1 MDSLVTA
8 KSAVGAVVQA
18 RAMSRRLPEKIFLK
32 LPFGGPH
39 SLVEQIVLRAR
50 KAPSLKSVIV
60 ATGVDAANDPLVDAA
75 KRVGAPLFRGS
86 ETDVLGRLIGA
97 AEEHGLDVV
106 VRLTGDNPCIDP
118 LYIEQTV
125 QSHLQSGADY
135 TRTVGLP
142 LGTNVEVVSL
152 HALQQIHGSN
162 TTPEDREHVT
172 LYMSRHQSRFTI
184 SSLDFSADEYRDLR
198 LTVDWPGDYAFA
210 CFLYERLYHSNP
222 SFDLPSIVRV
232 LGDHPWA
239 KFINGSLKQVALR
252 STIEEELQEAISMLD
267 LHGHTQAGEYLL
279 AILKSRLEEQS

>member
-1 MDSLVTA
+1 VRA
-8 KSAVGAVVQA
+8 KLEVGAIIQA
-18 RAMSRRLPEKIFLK
+18 RARSRRLPEKVLLK

-50 KAPSLKSVIV
+50 DAPSLKSVIV

-75 KRVGAPLFRGS
+75 KRVAAPLFRGS
-86 ETDVLGRLIGA
+86 ETDVLGRLIEA

-118 LYIEQTV
+118 LYIERTV
-125 QSHLQSGADY
+125 QAHLRSGADY

-152 HALQQIHGSN
+152 HALQQIHGSSA
-162 TTPEDREHVT
+162 TSEDREHVT
-172 LYMSRHQSRFTI
+172 LFMSRYPSRFTI
-184 SSLDFSADEYRDLR
+184 SNLDYSADEYRDLR

-210 CFLYERLYHSNP
+210 CFLYERLYQSNP
-222 SFDLPSIVRV
+222 SFDLTSIVRV

-239 KFINGSLKQVALR
+239 KFINGSLKQVSMH
-252 STIEEELQEAISMLD
+252 STIEEELHEALAMLD
-267 LHGHTQAGEYLL
+267 LHGYTQAGEYLL